1 MNFASIGEQVISGA
15 IVLLLSIIITYLL
28 NRNWTK
34 RNIIS
39 LLKNDKALQT
49 YIESLSS
56 ALNDKKILIL
66 QEPGDNDLRTLL
78 TEIPAFKS
86 LEIAVG
92 NHWNTERVSAY
103 DLTIVSTS
111 VLCKADNR
119 LATFDD
125 IIRNKGP
132 QRALIFFAPRNSQD
146 NELDLTED
154 EFRTASSRSFITVTR
169 APGRLANDALSLLS
183 FLP

>member
-1 MNFASIGEQVISGA
+1 MNLTSIGEQVTSGA

-66 QEPGDNDLRTLL
+66 QEPGDNDLKTLL

-92 NHWNTERVSAY
+92 NRLEHRASISIRFN
-103 DLTIVSTS
+103 
-111 VLCKADNR
+111 NR
-119 LATFDD
+119 F
-125 IIRNKGP
+125 N
-132 QRALIFFAPRNSQD
+132 QRSMQ
-146 NELDLTED
+146 
-154 EFRTASSRSFITVTR
+154 SR
-169 APGRLANDALSLLS
+169 
-183 FLP
+183 